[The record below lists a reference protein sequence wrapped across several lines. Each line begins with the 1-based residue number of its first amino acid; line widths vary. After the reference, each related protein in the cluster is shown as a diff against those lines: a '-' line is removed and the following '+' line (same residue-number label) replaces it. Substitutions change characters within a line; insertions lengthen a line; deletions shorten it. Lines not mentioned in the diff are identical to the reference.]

1 MKTRPEIAVTLSDEL
16 LESLRTQAVE
26 LKVPLRWLVA
36 GLICDTLEAHDES
49 DLDRPG
55 RPTRHVA

>member
-16 LESLRTQAVE
+16 LESLRTQAEE
-26 LKVPLRWLVA
+26 LKVPLKWLVA
-36 GLICDTLEAHDES
+36 GLICDTLEAPDDAH
-49 DLDRPG
+49 LDRPG